1 MKKIL
6 MLVLLVSGLFAGGVD
21 WNKFDKE
28 IDITLAKSAFETD
41 QHFKSRWSEA
51 TVVLPSW
58 AEMDG
63 DTLWLQ
69 KKSGK
74 PFKVRLIGIDT
85 FETKFNHRV
94 FPQLETLKNIHP
106 NNPRHKDK
114 YQHTVKKVLS
124 LGHKAKEFVSSRY
137 LGKTVKYHS
146 YGKDKYDRE
155 LVWIEVLTFS
165 LVRQGW
171 AVYYP
176 NNKISKERK
185 AYLLE
190 LSKEANLEKRGIYK
204 RF

>member
-1 MKKIL
+1 MKKIML
-6 MLVLLVSGLFAGGVD
+6 LVLLVIGAFALD
-21 WNKFDKE
+21 WNKADSTIGSAIKESVKQTDKQ
-28 IDITLAKSAFETD
+28 LLTD
-41 QHFKSRWSEA
+41 WKEA

-69 KKSGK
+69 RKGGK
-74 PFKVRLIGIDT
+74 PFRVRLIAIDT

-94 FPQLETLKNIHP
+94 FKQLETLKNVHP
-106 NNPRHKDK
+106 NNPQHKDK
-114 YQHTVKKVLS
+114 YEHTVKKVLS
-124 LGHKAKEFVSSRY
+124 LGHKAKDFVSKRY
-137 LGKTVKYHS
+137 LGKTVKYYS

-165 LVRQGW
+165 LVRNGW

-190 LSKEANLEKRGIYK
+190 LSREANLEKRGIYK